1 MNTRQ
6 ALFILVVFAL
16 ATMAFGETL
25 SETVL
30 GDAGFE
36 DFAVEGQNTE
46 KCREVQFISTAPV
59 NPDAF
64 AVFSANVEF
73 FPVASSESLV
83 TVFLNGAKI
92 SEVEA
97 ENFTN
102 GFARVELPKNKTL
115 ETNKLKVCLKT
126 SYSTTKMV
134 LKKESF
140 VGDYLKPDFSESS
153 AFRLSIEPYLP
164 RLFEEFKVTA
174 TLKNS
179 GSQDAIVT
187 LKYRK
192 DHLENETPETSL
204 VKGKTII
211 ENVKV
216 EKCRERKENGE
227 CSSPGTVS
235 FEYYLRPKIS
245 GTITLLPAIA
255 EFENIF
261 GEKTVLES
269 NRPFVTITVPA
280 VKIRSFISVPK
291 KEYVAGEKATLLLV
305 MSNDSFTPALNV
317 TGKIE
322 PTNNLQAQGEK
333 SFLFDSIEGKQT
345 VEKEFSVTSAQPG
358 VFEVDCSVVL
368 ADGTKLP
375 CEKATIEF
383 KEPGFSPQIA
393 GGIVLLL
400 IGAVVYGYIFYIR
413 K

>member
-1 MNTRQ
+1 MNISQ
-6 ALFILVVFAL
+6 ALFILVVLTL
-16 ATMAFGETL
+16 ASAVLGETL

-36 DFAVEGQNTE
+36 DFAVEGQIVE

-73 FPVASSESLV
+73 FPVSSIESIV
-83 TVFLNGAKI
+83 TVFFNGSKI
-92 SEVEA
+92 SEINA
-97 ENFTN
+97 QKFQN
-102 GFARVELPKNKTL
+102 GFARIELPKNKTL

-126 SYSTTKMV
+126 SYSTTKIV
-134 LKKESF
+134 LKKESL
-140 VGDYLKPDFSESS
+140 VGDYLKPDFSEAG
-153 AFRLSIEPYLP
+153 AFRLSTEPYSP

-179 GSQDAIVT
+179 GSEDAVVT

-211 ENVKV
+211 ENVTV
-216 EKCRERKENGE
+216 EKCKERKENGE
-227 CSSPGTVS
+227 CISPGTAS

-245 GTITLLPAIA
+245 GTITLLPAVA

-261 GEKTVLES
+261 GERVAFES
-269 NRPFVTITVPA
+269 NRPDITITEPLI
-280 VKIRSFISVPK
+280 KIRSFISVPK

-322 PTNNLQAQGEK
+322 PTNGLQAAEQK
-333 SFLFDSIEGKQT
+333 SFLFDSIEGKET

-358 VFEVDCSVVL
+358 IYEVDCSVVL
-368 ADGTKLP
+368 ADGAELP

-383 KEPGFSPQIA
+383 KKPGFSPQVA

-400 IGAVVYGYIFYIR
+400 IGAAVYGYIFYI
-413 K
+413 KK

>member
-6 ALFILVVFAL
+6 ALFILVVLTL
-16 ATMAFGETL
+16 ASTVLGETL

-46 KCREVQFISTAPV
+46 KCREVQFISTAPL

-73 FPVASSESLV
+73 FPVPSIESIV
-83 TVFLNGAKI
+83 TVFLNGSKI
-92 SEVEA
+92 SEINA
-97 ENFTN
+97 QKFQN
-102 GFARVELPKNKTL
+102 GFVRIELPKNKTL

-126 SYSTTKMV
+126 SYSTTKIV
-134 LKKESF
+134 LKKESL
-140 VGDYLKPDFSESS
+140 VGDYLKPDFSEAG
-153 AFRLSIEPYLP
+153 AFRLSTEPYSP
-164 RLFEEFKVTA
+164 RLFEEFRVTA

-179 GSQDAIVT
+179 GSEDAVVT

-211 ENVKV
+211 ENVTV
-216 EKCRERKENGE
+216 EKCKERKENGE
-227 CSSPGTVS
+227 CILPGTVS
-235 FEYYLRPKIS
+235 FEYYLRPKIN
-245 GTITLLPAIA
+245 GTITLLPAVA

-261 GEKTVLES
+261 GERVAFES
-269 NRPFVTITVPA
+269 NRPDITITEPLI
-280 VKIRSFISVPK
+280 KIRSFISVPK

-322 PTNNLQAQGEK
+322 PTNGLQAAEQK

-345 VEKEFSVTSAQPG
+345 VEKEFSVTSTQPG
-358 VFEVDCSVVL
+358 VYEVDCSVVL
-368 ADGTKLP
+368 ADGATLP

-383 KEPGFSPQIA
+383 KKPGFSPQIT

-400 IGAVVYGYIFYIR
+400 IGAGVYGYIFYIR